1 MSHIPG
7 WRDMWH
13 EGDFS
18 HNHFVSLS
26 LELLSEGVTSS
37 PEPLNNRILVIA
49 SSSSILLKTLQ
60 FLFALCSTSVHL
72 FAILNVITR
81 KIHHSRNQKECS
93 KVMNMVSTRHNYH
106 PLFTV
111 VTTRQNP
118 VKKCCLY
125 LYHAMLLANYSWMHE
140 LGCETLPNH
149 NQIQEQISWTASS
162 SSEGN

>member
-7 WRDMWH
+7 WRWTPH
-13 EGDFS
+13 FS

-26 LELLSEGVTSS
+26 LELLYEGVKSS
-37 PEPLNNRILVIA
+37 PEPLNNIILVMA
-49 SSSSILLKTLQ
+49 SSSSILSKTLQ
-60 FLFALCSTSVHL
+60 FLFALRSTSIRL

-81 KIHHSRNQKECS
+81 KIYHSQNQKECS
-93 KVMNMVSTRHNYH
+93 KVMNMVSTRHNNH

-111 VTTRQNP
+111 VTTWQDP

-125 LYHAMLLANYSWMHE
+125 LYHAMLLANYSRMHE
-140 LGCETLPNH
+140 LGYETLSNR

-162 SSEGN
+162 SIEEN